1 MHSSATTAHA
11 RTHARICVCTA
22 WGTGLPGSPP
32 SSSSRAPWKTPTP
45 SIPYCRGPC
54 LACVSRCICMRQ
66 DSEFS
71 SQPA

>member
-32 SSSSRAPWKTPTP
+32 PLLLLTCTVENTNTKHPLLQRTM
-45 SIPYCRGPC
+45 PC
-54 LACVSRCICMRQ
+54 MCQPLHLHEARQ
-66 DSEFS
+66 
-71 SQPA
+71 